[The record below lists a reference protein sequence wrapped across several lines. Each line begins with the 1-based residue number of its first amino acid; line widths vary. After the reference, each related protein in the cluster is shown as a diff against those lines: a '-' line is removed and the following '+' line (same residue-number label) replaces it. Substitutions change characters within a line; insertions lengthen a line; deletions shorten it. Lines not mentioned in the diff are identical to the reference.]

1 MITTTIEN
9 KRVDILKKGDIEKDY
24 TVWVNQ
30 YLNNGFHFY
39 FNSGHQG
46 EISKT
51 FVTKD
56 DKTVFC
62 IYIDRETEKDTW
74 NDVFTIYIK
83 RFDNV
88 RDGDILWLNKGET
101 LLVSKYYQISRKYS
115 PSYVNNKLDFDLINK
130 IKKEKSKQRELPYYQ
145 DFSDAYKGIAWKI
158 LKKKKGFKS
167 IKKSEIEEVT
177 KERKYYYAKVNG
189 RLIRL

>member
-9 KRVDILKKGDIEKDY
+9 KRVDILKKSDIEKAY

-30 YLNNGFHFY
+30 YLDNGFHLYFY
-39 FNSGHQG
+39 SGHQG

-51 FVTKD
+51 LVTKD
-56 DKTVFC
+56 NKTVFC
-62 IYIDRETEKDTW
+62 IYVDRELEKDSW
-74 NDVFTIYIK
+74 SDVFTIYIK

-88 RDGDILWLNKGET
+88 RDSDTLWLDKGET
-101 LLVSKYYQISRKYS
+101 LLVSKYYQVSRKYS
-115 PSYVNNKLDFDLINK
+115 PSYVDNKLDFDLINEV
-130 IKKEKSKQRELPYYQ
+130 KKERNKQRELPYYQ
-145 DFSDAYKGIAWKI
+145 DFSDAYKGIAWRI

-167 IKKSEIEEVT
+167 IKKSEIEAVK

-189 RLIRL
+189 GLVRL